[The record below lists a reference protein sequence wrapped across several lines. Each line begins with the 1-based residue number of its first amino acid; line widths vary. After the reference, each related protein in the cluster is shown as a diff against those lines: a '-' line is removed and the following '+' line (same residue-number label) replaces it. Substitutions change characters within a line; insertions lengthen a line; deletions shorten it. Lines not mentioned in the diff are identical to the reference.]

1 MDLTSMR
8 DKTVIVTGANTGIGK
23 VTALE
28 MARMGAKVVMLCRN
42 PEKGAAARD
51 EIVRLSANDNVEL
64 IVADLG
70 EKATILRFVEEFCTR
85 HSRLDVLVNNAGGI
99 WRNYTETA
107 DGHETTFGVNHLG
120 HFYLTHLLT
129 PMLLDSAPSRI
140 VNVASEFHR
149 FAGNIN
155 FEDIMGKN
163 NYNSWYAYAQSKLCN
178 ILFTYRLADL
188 LKNTG
193 VTANCLHPGAVGTEF
208 ARELPGWVKNIFNF
222 VAVTPEKGARTSVYL
237 ASSPAVENV
246 SGKYFAS
253 RKPKKS
259 SSVSYS
265 VPLQKRL
272 WKLSEELCGIS

>member
-1 MDLTSMR
+1 MR

-42 PEKGAAARD
+42 PEKGVAARD
-51 EIVRLSANDNVEL
+51 EIVRLSANSDVEL

-70 EKATILRFVEEFCTR
+70 ERATLLRFVEVFNER
-85 HSRLDVLVNNAGGI
+85 HSRLDVLINNAGGI
-99 WRNYTETA
+99 WRKYSETA

-129 PMLLDSAPSRI
+129 PLLLDSAPSRI
-140 VNVASEFHR
+140 VNVSSDFHR
-149 FAGNIN
+149 FAREIN
-155 FEDIMGKN
+155 FEDVMGKN

-178 ILFTYRLADL
+178 IMFTYRLADL

-208 ARELPGWVKNIFNF
+208 ARELPAWVKNIFNF
-222 VAVTPEKGARTSVYL
+222 IAVTPEKGARTSVYL
-237 ASSPAVENV
+237 AASPQVETV

-253 RKPKKS
+253 RKPKNS
-259 SSVSYS
+259 SSVSYN
-265 VPLQKRL
+265 VQLQKRL
-272 WKLSEELCGIS
+272 WKLSEDLCGIS